1 MARSC
6 QVEEDAKYS
15 ATVAVRGRVCID
27 VEMGIGSVKKMI
39 G

>member
-6 QVEEDAKYS
+6 QVEEDAQYS
-15 ATVAVRGRVCID
+15 AAIVAMGAACID
-27 VEMGIGSVKKMI
+27 AEMDIDTVKKMI

>member
-15 ATVAVRGRVCID
+15 ATVAALANPFVLMSKWVLLP
-27 VEMGIGSVKKMI
+27 SKK
-39 G
+39 

>member
-15 ATVAVRGRVCID
+15 ATVVAMGAIYID
-27 VEMGIGSVKKMI
+27 VEMGIDSVKKMI